1 MAYGLEPIRQANGGT
16 IRNNNFVDGN
26 GYRIA
31 ATAPT
36 AYFEGDTVSLSSGLL
51 VQDIGSGDLDAIV
64 GVFWGAEYADNSSGD
79 VRFVRSIA
87 VSTVAKAQFKAYVY
101 DDPYTIFKMQAD
113 QAGTAL
119 TSADVGA
126 VAQNLTGSGS
136 TVTFKAGSALDSSTA
151 SNTQNSTQQNYP
163 FQILGSAETDL
174 SYSALGTTM
183 DVLVK
188 INTHSWG
195 RYDGNFPTA

>member
-31 ATAPT
+31 ATAPS

-79 VRFVRSIA
+79 VKFVRSIA
-87 VSTVAKAQFKAYVY
+87 VNTVAKAQFKAYVY
-101 DDPYTIFKMQAD
+101 DDPSTIFKIQAD

-126 VAQNLTGSGS
+126 VVQNLTGSGS
-136 TVTFKAGSALDSSTA
+136 TVTFKAGSSLDSSTA
-151 SNTQNSTQQNYP
+151 SNTQNATQQAYP
-163 FQILGSAETDL
+163 FQIVGSAETDL

>member
-26 GYRIA
+26 GYRVA

-36 AYFEGDTVSLSSGLL
+36 AQFEGDTCSLASGLL
-51 VQDIGSGDLDAIV
+51 VQDIGSGDTGALV

-79 VRFVRSIA
+79 VKFVRSIA
-87 VSTVAKAQFKAYVY
+87 VSTVAKANFKAYVY

-113 QAGTAL
+113 QAGSAL

-126 VAQNLTGSGS
+126 NAQNLTGSGS
-136 TVTFKAGSALDSSTA
+136 TVTFKAGSSLDSSTA
-151 SNTQNSTQQNYP
+151 SNTQGSTQQAFP

-174 SYSALGTTM
+174 SYSTVGTTM

>member
-31 ATAPT
+31 ATAPS

-51 VQDIGSGDLDAIV
+51 VQDIGSGDLGAIV

-79 VRFVRSIA
+79 VKFVRSIA
-87 VSTVAKAQFKAYVY
+87 ASTVAKANFKAYVY

-113 QAGTAL
+113 QAGSAL

-126 VAQNLTGSGS
+126 NAQNLTGSGS
-136 TVTFKAGSALDSSTA
+136 TVTFKAGSSLDSSTA
-151 SNTQNSTQQNYP
+151 SNTQGSTQQAFP

>member
-26 GYRIA
+26 GYHIA

-36 AYFEGDTVSLSSGLL
+36 AYFEGDTCSLASGLL
-51 VQDIGSGDLDAIV
+51 VQDIGSGDLGAIV
-64 GVFWGAEYADNSSGD
+64 GVFWGAEYQDNSSGD
-79 VRFVRSIA
+79 VKFVRSIA
-87 VSTVAKAQFKAYVY
+87 ASTVAKAQFKAYVY
-101 DDPYTIFKMQAD
+101 DDPSTIFKMQAD
-113 QAGTAL
+113 QAGSAL

-126 VAQNLTGSGS
+126 NAQNLTGSGS
-136 TVTFKAGSALDSSTA
+136 TVTYKAGRSLDSSTA
-151 SNTQNSTQQNYP
+151 SNTQGATQKAFP

-174 SYSALGTTM
+174 TYSTVGTTM

-195 RYDGNFPTA
+195 VYDGNFPTA

>member
-16 IRNNNFVDGN
+16 VRNNNFVDGN

-51 VQDIGSGDLDAIV
+51 VQDIGSGDLGAIV

-79 VRFVRSIA
+79 VKFVRSIA
-87 VSTVAKAQFKAYVY
+87 ASTVAKAQFKAYVY
-101 DDPYTIFKMQAD
+101 DDPMTIFKMQAD

-126 VAQNLTGSGS
+126 NAQNLTGSGS
-136 TVTFKAGSALDSSTA
+136 TVTYKAGSSLDSSTA
-151 SNTQNSTQQNYP
+151 SNTQGATQKAFP

-174 SYSALGTTM
+174 TYSTVGTTM

-195 RYDGNFPTA
+195 VYDGNFPTA

>member
-26 GYRIA
+26 GYRVA

-36 AYFEGDTVSLSSGLL
+36 AYFEGDPVSLSSGLL
-51 VQDIGSGDLDAIV
+51 VQDIGSGDLGAIV
-64 GVFWGAEYADNSSGD
+64 GVFWGAEYQDNSSGD

-87 VSTVAKAQFKAYVY
+87 VNTVAKAQFKAYVY
-101 DDPYTIFKMQAD
+101 DDPYTIFKMQAE
-113 QAGTAL
+113 QAGSAL

-126 VAQNLTGSGS
+126 NAQNLTGSGS

-151 SNTQNSTQQNYP
+151 SNTQGSTQQAFP

-174 SYSALGTTM
+174 TYSALGTTM

-195 RYDGNFPTA
+195 RYEGNFPTA

>member
-26 GYRIA
+26 GYRVA

-36 AYFEGDTVSLSSGLL
+36 AYFEGDTCSLASGLL
-51 VQDIGSGDLDAIV
+51 VQDIGSGDTGALV

-87 VSTVAKAQFKAYVY
+87 VNTVAKAQFKAYVY
-101 DDPYTIFKMQAD
+101 DDPSTIFKMQAD
-113 QAGTAL
+113 QAASAL

-126 VAQNLTGSGS
+126 NAQNVTGSGS

-151 SNTQNSTQQNYP
+151 SNTQSSTQQAFP

-174 SYSALGTTM
+174 SYSAVGTTM
-183 DVLVK
+183 DILVK

>member
-26 GYRIA
+26 GYRIN
-31 ATAPT
+31 ATAPS

-51 VQDIGSGDLDAIV
+51 VQDIGSGDLGAIV

-79 VRFVRSIA
+79 VKFVRSIA
-87 VSTVAKAQFKAYVY
+87 ASTVAKANFKAYVY
-101 DDPYTIFKMQAD
+101 DDPMTIFKMQAD
-113 QAGTAL
+113 QAGSGL

-126 VAQNLTGSGS
+126 NAQNLTGSGS
-136 TVTFKAGSALDSSTA
+136 TVTFKAGSSLDSSTA
-151 SNTQNSTQQNYP
+151 SNTQNAAQQAYP

>member
-31 ATAPT
+31 ATAPS
-36 AYFEGDTVSLSSGLL
+36 AYFEGDTCSLASGLL
-51 VQDIGSGDLDAIV
+51 VQDIGSGDTGAVV

-87 VSTVAKAQFKAYVY
+87 ASTVAKANFKAYVY

-113 QAGTAL
+113 QAGSAL

-126 VAQNLTGSGS
+126 NAQNLTGSGS
-136 TVTFKAGSALDSSTA
+136 TVTFKAGSSLDSSTA
-151 SNTQNSTQQNYP
+151 ANTQNSTLQAYP

-183 DVLVK
+183 DILVK

>member
-51 VQDIGSGDLDAIV
+51 VQDIGSGDLGAIV

-87 VSTVAKAQFKAYVY
+87 ASTVAKAQFKAYVY

-113 QAGTAL
+113 QAGSAL

-126 VAQNLTGSGS
+126 NAQNLTGSGS

-151 SNTQNSTQQNYP
+151 SNTQGSTQQAFP

-183 DVLVK
+183 DILVK

>member
-51 VQDIGSGDLDAIV
+51 VQDIGSGDLGAIV
-64 GVFWGAEYADNSSGD
+64 GVFWGAEYEDNSSGD
-79 VRFVRSIA
+79 VKFVRSIA
-87 VSTVAKAQFKAYVY
+87 ASTVAKANFKAYVY

-113 QAGTAL
+113 QAGSAL

-126 VAQNLTGSGS
+126 NAQNLTGSGS
-136 TVTFKAGSALDSSTA
+136 TVTFKAGSSLDSSTA
-151 SNTQNSTQQNYP
+151 SNTQGSTQQAFP

-174 SYSALGTTM
+174 SYSTVGTTM

>member
-26 GYRIA
+26 GYRIN
-31 ATAPT
+31 ATAPS
-36 AYFEGDTVSLSSGLL
+36 AYFEGDTVSLSSGLI
-51 VQDIGSGDLDAIV
+51 VTDNASGDLGAIV

-79 VRFVRSIA
+79 VKFVRSIA
-87 VSTVAKAQFKAYVY
+87 VSTVAKANFKAYVY
-101 DDPYTIFKMQAD
+101 DDPSTIFKMQAD
-113 QAGTAL
+113 QAGSAL

-126 VAQNLTGSGS
+126 NAQNLTGSGS
-136 TVTFKAGSALDSSTA
+136 TVTFKAGSSLDSSTA
-151 SNTQNSTQQNYP
+151 SNTQNATQQAYP

-183 DVLVK
+183 DILVK

>member
-1 MAYGLEPIRQANGGT
+1 MAYGLSPVRQANGGT
-16 IRNNNFVDGN
+16 IRLNNWVDGN

-31 ATAPT
+31 TTAPS

-51 VQDIGSGDLDAIV
+51 VADIGSGDLGAIV
-64 GVFWGAEYADNSSGD
+64 GVFWGAEYQDNNSGD
-79 VRFVRSIA
+79 VKFVRSIPNG
-87 VSTVAKAQFKAYVY
+87 TVAKAQYKAYVY
-101 DDPYTIFKMQAD
+101 DDPSTIFKMQAD
-113 QAGTAL
+113 QAASAL

-126 VAQNLTGSGS
+126 NAQNLTGAGS
-136 TVTFKAGSALDSSTA
+136 TVTFKGGSSLDSSTA
-151 SNTQNSTQQNYP
+151 SNTQNSSQQAYP
-163 FQILGSAETDL
+163 FQILGSAQDDL
-174 SYSALGTTM
+174 GYTSAGTTM

>member
-51 VQDIGSGDLDAIV
+51 VQDIGSGDLGAIV

-87 VSTVAKAQFKAYVY
+87 VNTVAKAQFKAYVY

-113 QAGTAL
+113 QAGSAL

-126 VAQNLTGSGS
+126 NAQNLTGSGS
-136 TVTFKAGSALDSSTA
+136 TVTFKAGSSLDSSTA
-151 SNTQNSTQQNYP
+151 SNTQGSTQQAFP

-174 SYSALGTTM
+174 SYSTVGTTM

>member
-31 ATAPT
+31 ATAPS

-113 QAGTAL
+113 QAGSAL

-126 VAQNLTGSGS
+126 NAQNLTGSGS

-151 SNTQNSTQQNYP
+151 SNTQGSTQQAFP

>member
-31 ATAPT
+31 ATAPS

-51 VQDIGSGDLDAIV
+51 VQDIGSGDLGAIV
-64 GVFWGAEYADNSSGD
+64 GVFWGAEYQDNSSGD
-79 VRFVRSIA
+79 VKFVRSIA
-87 VSTVAKAQFKAYVY
+87 ASTVAKANFKAYVY

-113 QAGTAL
+113 QAGSAL

-126 VAQNLTGSGS
+126 NAQNLTGSGS
-136 TVTFKAGSALDSSTA
+136 TVTFKAGSSLDSSTA
-151 SNTQNSTQQNYP
+151 SNTQGSTQQAFP

-174 SYSALGTTM
+174 SYSTVGTTM

>member
-1 MAYGLEPIRQANGGT
+1 MAYGLEPVRQANGGT
-16 IRNNNFVDGN
+16 VRNNNFVDGN

-36 AYFEGDTVSLSSGLL
+36 AYFEGDTCSLASGLL
-51 VQDIGSGDLDAIV
+51 VQDIGSGDLGAIV
-64 GVFWGAEYADNSSGD
+64 GVFWGAEYQDNSSGD
-79 VRFVRSIA
+79 VKFVRSIA
-87 VSTVAKAQFKAYVY
+87 ASTVAKANFKAYVY
-101 DDPYTIFKMQAD
+101 DDPMTIFKMQAD

-126 VAQNLTGSGS
+126 NAQNLTGSGS
-136 TVTFKAGSALDSSTA
+136 TVTFKAGSSLDSSTA
-151 SNTQNSTQQNYP
+151 SNTQGSTQQAFP
-163 FQILGSAETDL
+163 FQICGSAETDL
-174 SYSALGTTM
+174 SYSTVGTTM